1 MLPCAT
7 TRSPS
12 DGLPAAYRIFA
23 VMQLAHNIDHTY
35 LKPDCTEKVIDR
47 IIAESKEYGFKSIC
61 IPPMY
66 LQYARDKA
74 GERSFLLC
82 TVAGFPIGYD
92 HVEAKLASLR
102 RSAALGAEEVDAV
115 INLSAVKTGHWELT
129 RQELTALN
137 DTAKNSNVVLKCIIE
152 AQLLSEDEIMRICEI
167 SNELRLPFVKTS
179 TGFFGDPVREDTVR
193 LLRRHLDPSI
203 QIKASGGISTYNQAT
218 KMIRAGADRLGCS
231 QSVAIVKE
239 NTQG

>member
-1 MLPCAT
+1 
-7 TRSPS
+7 
-12 DGLPAAYRIFA
+12 
-23 VMQLAHNIDHTY
+23 MQLAQYIDHSY
-35 LKPDCTEKVIDR
+35 LRPDCDETIIDR
-47 IIAESKEYGFKSIC
+47 LIAESKEYGFKAIC

-66 LQYARDKA
+66 LQYAKEQA

-102 RSAALGAEEVDAV
+102 RSADLGADEIDVV
-115 INLSAVKTGHWELT
+115 INLSAVKTGHWDLNKSELT
-129 RQELTALN
+129 DMHETALERGV
-137 DTAKNSNVVLKCIIE
+137 TLKCIIE
-152 AQLLSEDEIMRICEI
+152 AQLLTEDEIMRICEV
-167 SNELRLPFVKTS
+167 SNELGLHYVKTS
-179 TGFFGDPVREDTVR
+179 TGFFGDPVREDTIK

-203 QIKASGGISTYNQAT
+203 RIKASGGINRYHQAV

-239 NTQG
+239 TIQDHL